1 MVELVNSFTA
11 NPSEQLY
18 ALCLEYDYLLFLRSQ
33 IYSSKLSV
41 DVDSDTDVGSVGG
54 GQWNYNTRTCA
65 KQRAHEDKTQT
76 KPMVITLTAI

>member
-1 MVELVNSFTA
+1 MAELVNRFTA

-18 ALCLEYDYLLFLRSQ
+18 ALCLEYDYLVFLRSQ

-41 DVDSDTDVGSVGG
+41 DVSDTDVGSVGG
-54 GQWNYNTRTCA
+54 GQWNYNARTCA
-65 KQRAHEDKTQT
+65 KQREHEDKTQP